1 MPLSSWSDG
10 LAYTAALIRDP
21 EAFEAFLQLT
31 QYYTK
36 VCKW

>member
-1 MPLSSWSDG
+1 VVVFKSLSS
-10 LAYTAALIRDP
+10 AYSREL

>member
-1 MPLSSWSDG
+1 MGTLLG